1 MLKIQTYPNY
11 DAMSAAAA
19 EMIAM
24 QILQKP
30 NSILGLATGS
40 TPEGLYSALV
50 GKFLRGQVDFS
61 GVTSVN
67 LDEYYPISP
76 DNEQSYR
83 YFMNQ
88 KLFNLVNINKGNT
101 YVPDGTA
108 ADGNAEAGRY
118 EALVDSLGQVDIQV
132 LGIGRNGHIGFNEPG
147 DALIPAT
154 HVTKLT
160 DSTIEA
166 NARFFASKGEVP
178 TRALTM
184 GIGTIL
190 KAKEILLLVSGKE
203 KHDALMRLME
213 GRVTTECPATFLL
226 LHPNVTVLCDTE
238 AYDG

>member
-1 MLKIQTYPNY
+1 MFKIQTYPDYN
-11 DAMSAAAA
+11 AMSAAAA

-24 QILQKP
+24 QIMQKP

-40 TPEGLYSALV
+40 TPEGTYSCLV
-50 GKFLRGQVDFS
+50 SKFLRGQVDFS

-67 LDEYYPISP
+67 LDEYYPITP
-76 DNEQSYR
+76 DNAQSYR
-83 YFMNQ
+83 YFMNHN
-88 KLFNLVNINKGNT
+88 LFDHVNINKANT

-108 ADGNAEAGRY
+108 ADGATEAGRY
-118 EALVDSLGQVDIQV
+118 EALVESLGPVDIQV

-147 DALIPAT
+147 SELIPET
-154 HVTKLT
+154 HVTELAE
-160 DSTIEA
+160 STIEA
-166 NARFFASKGEVP
+166 NARFFASKDEVP
-178 TRALTM
+178 THALTM

-203 KHDALMRLME
+203 KHDALMRLLE
-213 GRVTTECPATFLL
+213 GKVTTECPATLLL